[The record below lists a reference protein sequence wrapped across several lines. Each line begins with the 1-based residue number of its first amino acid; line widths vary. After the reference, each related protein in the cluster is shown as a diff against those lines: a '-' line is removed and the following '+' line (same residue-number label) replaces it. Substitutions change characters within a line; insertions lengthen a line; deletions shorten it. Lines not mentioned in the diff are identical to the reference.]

1 MEIDSSKMEIV
12 EKCKKALIE
21 FYQVQ
26 AEFQFVEDS
35 EWMMSDCMSNIVNQ
49 MSIFK

>member
-1 MEIDSSKMEIV
+1 MNSDRMEVV

-26 AEFQFVEDS
+26 AEFQYDE
-35 EWMMSDCMSNIVNQ
+35 EWLYDKVV
-49 MSIFK
+49 K